1 MHAKQGF
8 QWMSIRL
15 MTLVWDVDFPTLAQ
29 KLVILR
35 IADYSTDEGTSI
47 FPSNATL
54 ARAAQCDERTVR
66 RVTRALRSC
75 GLLHLVREGGKGP
88 QSTNHWWLNVPL
100 LRALADGQCTLA
112 GSSNE
117 LEIEGDPPVE
127 IKADTVSSLDEL
139 SRTSEALRRTPAS
152 AKVDTGVHQSINN
165 HHIEPSTRAS
175 ARKNSDFEFGKG
187 KARPS
192 IEITRNDPSWR
203 AWIEHL
209 ETSRRPELAEQAES
223 AGKLTSSSRWP
234 GDGAIARIGQFDYTA
249 RMVGSE

>member
-1 MHAKQGF
+1 
-8 QWMSIRL
+8 MSIRL
-15 MTLVWDVDFPTLAQ
+15 MTFVWDIDFPTLAQ

-66 RVTRALRSC
+66 RVTKALRGC

-88 QSTNHWWLNVPL
+88 QSTNHWWLNAPL
-100 LRALADGQCTLA
+100 LKALADEKCTLV

-117 LEIEGDPPVE
+117 LEIEGDPPVD
-127 IKADTVSSLDEL
+127 IKEDMLSSLDEL
-139 SRTSEALRRTPAS
+139 SRTNDALRGTLKTD
-152 AKVDTGVHQSINN
+152 KVDTGVHQSTNN
-165 HHIEPSTRAS
+165 HHLETPTRAR
-175 ARKNSDFEFGKG
+175 ARKNSDFDLGKV

-192 IEITRNDPSWR
+192 IEITKADPSWG
-203 AWIEHL
+203 AWISHL
-209 ETSRRPELAEQAES
+209 KTSNKPELAERAEDV
-223 AGKLTSSSRWP
+223 GKLRSSARWP
-234 GDGAIARIGQFDYTA
+234 KDGAIARIGAFDYTA